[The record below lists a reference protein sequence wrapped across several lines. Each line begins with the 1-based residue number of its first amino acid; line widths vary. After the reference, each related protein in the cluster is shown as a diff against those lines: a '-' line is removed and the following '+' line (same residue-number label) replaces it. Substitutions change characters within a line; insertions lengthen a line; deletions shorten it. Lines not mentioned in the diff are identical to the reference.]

1 VAFEY
6 QVIRSQREIVDAGY
20 WVAGR
25 DVPAYAERGVALL
38 VIDEEIADGISRHL
52 DRFRRDLVGAGWRV
66 VEQRVPRHRGAEPV
80 ANLRAALAIRGWIM
94 GQVAEDPFAEH
105 ALILVGHVP
114 VLRSGQAAPDGHE
127 VRPHPT
133 DSFYADIDS
142 RWTGTPEGL
151 LLHNTVPGNGIEL
164 QVGRIDF
171 GPMAGSDRE
180 REIRL
185 LQQYFDKNHHWR
197 HGLLGDL
204 RNAYANERMLQ
215 VEEHGLFNLVGAE
228 AIAQGGHHDAGAEGA
243 WLWGVDFGSWNFD
256 DYFEQ
261 TGGGSGRSV
270 FAINFGS
277 NKQIFDAP
285 RNPMTAL
292 LAQPWHT
299 VAVGWGA
306 RPAWRLHLMALG
318 GTIGEVHRRS
328 LNNGP
333 VDGAYPEEFEYV
345 PTGQYV
351 FRQPVW
357 VNLLGDPTLGAYPLA
372 PPGDPVL
379 QGQGAGAVLTWE
391 ASPDGDTRGYRVF
404 RLAEGGSHAEPVG
417 GTHLLEGGDLT
428 LEADEEAGP
437 YLVRSFGLK
446 ETPAGSFYTYSQ
458 GAYVVPAGWALP
470 EVITIEE
477 DASNREIFI
486 PLEHT
491 RDGRS
496 YLVSIVHP
504 PATGRIAVVPGG
516 WRYTPAEA
524 EMDILLPIAIFDGQ
538 VSRLA
543 QLEIRTN

>member
-1 VAFEY
+1 
-6 QVIRSQREIVDAGY
+6 
-20 WVAGR
+20 
-25 DVPAYAERGVALL
+25 
-38 VIDEEIADGISRHL
+38 
-52 DRFRRDLVGAGWRV
+52 
-66 VEQRVPRHRGAEPV
+66 
-80 ANLRAALAIRGWIM
+80 
-94 GQVAEDPFAEH
+94 
-105 ALILVGHVP
+105 
-114 VLRSGQAAPDGHE
+114 
-127 VRPHPT
+127 
-133 DSFYADIDS
+133 
-142 RWTGTPEGL
+142 
-151 LLHNTVPGNGIEL
+151 
-164 QVGRIDF
+164 
-171 GPMAGSDRE
+171 
-180 REIRL
+180 

-204 RNAYANERMLQ
+204 RNAYAGERRLE

-228 AIAQGGHHDAGAEGA
+228 AVAQGGHHDSGAEGA

-299 VAVGWGA
+299 VAVGWGG